1 MPPRRPDLLAEAIG
15 RLLEDPGLRAR
26 MGHAARARA
35 EERFDERRVAATV
48 VGATRRLLVRAG
60 RLPPERTSAVRVV
73 PARPP
78 DAGRMAA
85 LHRRSMP
92 AAFLPRLGAG
102 FLRQFYLAAIGDPD
116 AVAVVAERDGAF
128 EGFATATPSIRAFS
142 RRFATGRGALAA
154 ALAAPR
160 LARPSM
166 LRRVRETV
174 SYGNGR
180 TDLPEAELLSIAVE
194 DSARGRGVGRALDAA
209 VRQGLAARGVSRF
222 KAVVGADY
230 VEANRFYAALGYRP
244 IGETSVHDGVH
255 SRIWVGACRS

>member
-1 MPPRRPDLLAEAIG
+1 MSAEWPRPSSERHAVSWCGPGVSRPI
-15 RLLEDPGLRAR
+15 R
-26 MGHAARARA
+26 
-35 EERFDERRVAATV
+35 
-48 VGATRRLLVRAG
+48 TRRSG
-60 RLPPERTSAVRVV
+60 SK
-73 PARPP
+73 PARPS
-78 DAGRMAA
+78 DADRMAA

-92 AAFLPRLGAG
+92 AAFLPRLGPG
-102 FLRQFYLAAIGDPD
+102 FLRQFYLAAIADPD
-116 AVAVVAERDGAF
+116 AVALVAERDGAF
-128 EGFATATPSIRAFS
+128 GGFATATPSIRAFT

-194 DSARGRGVGRALDAA
+194 DAARGRGIGRALDAA
-209 VRQGLAARGVSRF
+209 VREALGARGVTRF

-244 IGETSVHDGVH
+244 IGETSVHDGVP